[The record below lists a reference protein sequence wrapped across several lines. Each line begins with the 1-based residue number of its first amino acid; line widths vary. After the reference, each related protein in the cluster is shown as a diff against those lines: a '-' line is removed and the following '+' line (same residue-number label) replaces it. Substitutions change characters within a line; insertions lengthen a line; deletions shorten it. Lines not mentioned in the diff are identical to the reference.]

1 MAEVESVTEKLNQVA
16 VVTNGKDDFWGFPL
30 FEAYKM
36 AIKFYK
42 DNEGK
47 RTFEIEYD
55 NKVLLMALTK
65 QVSHG
70 PMNQQS
76 SLPDIGYL
84 DMFGHDRRKVWESLG
99 DISSNDARRAFIE
112 KLESCVPVFGPFMVA
127 HQKEKEEQELKRKQK
142 EDEERKKL
150 EEEEKV
156 KQEEQRK
163 EKELAEKAAEENK
176 LKQDQILQ
184 KQQIMQ
190 ALNAQTHAQFQQYAA
205 QQYPG
210 NPEQQAVLI
219 SHLQEQHY
227 QQYMKLYQQQ
237 QQQQQQQTQT
247 DSTKGQQ
254 EQRQEELESTE
265 SEAAG
270 SEGMKTDM
278 PQFHILYFLF
288 ICTKQPITGYSQ
300 FSIHCMSGS
309 ATPVEDASMW
319 TRPQIT
325 EFKEQ
330 IKRDPESVLTVG
342 RGEVVTVRVPTHEEG
357 AYVFWEFATDSYDLG
372 FGVYFE
378 WTDSEDQQVSVQI
391 GESSD
396 EETDEE
402 LSDPEKGSN
411 SPHRPP
417 TDEVVPIYRRDA
429 HLEVHAGSHR
439 YPGRGV
445 YLLKFDNSYSLWRSK
460 TLYYRVYY
468 TR

>member
-1 MAEVESVTEKLNQVA
+1 MSIITLRCFLVIRMAEVESVTEKLNQVA

-270 SEGMKTDM
+270 SEG
-278 PQFHILYFLF
+278 
-288 ICTKQPITGYSQ
+288 
-300 FSIHCMSGS
+300 S